1 MPGCD
6 EQHVYTAP
14 GRLDRPSAGT
24 ARIVAASAP
33 RAAQSIADHRYT
45 TVIVREIP
53 RPAVSDATD
62 ATPW

>member
-1 MPGCD
+1 
-6 EQHVYTAP
+6 
-14 GRLDRPSAGT
+14 LDRPSAGT
-24 ARIVAASAP
+24 ARIVATSALRP
-33 RAAQSIADHRYT
+33 AQSIADHRYT

>member
-1 MPGCD
+1 V
-6 EQHVYTAP
+6 HTAP
-14 GRLDRPSAGT
+14 GRVDRPSAGT
-24 ARIVAASAP
+24 ARIVAASAVGST
-33 RAAQSIADHRYT
+33 QSIADHRYT